1 MTIVT
6 QGDVPAGEDEDDPE
20 RLRHHLRGR
29 RKSDQR
35 NPHLR
40 WQPQQRRS
48 QSESWPAGAGRSNE
62 SEAFRRGLLAF
73 SGVIHLPSCCSAPLA
88 DLMSSPT

>member
-1 MTIVT
+1 MIDRLVIVT
-6 QGDVPAGEDEDDPE
+6 QGDVPAGEDEDDAE

-29 RKSDQR
+29 RPSDQR

-40 WQPQQRRS
+40 TAHRRQQRTAR
-48 QSESWPAGAGRSNE
+48 PAGIDLFRSII
-62 SEAFRRGLLAF
+62 LPWLAF

-88 DLMSSPT
+88 DLMSTPI